1 MEQRK
6 LTEDEIPTFFEGMG
20 FEADENKPGL
30 YKKEMGNVSVYWDFR
45 NTKKGHFFVPNPDGD
60 GFWSDKDAQQLP
72 EYAEVRKMLGGET
85 KERVKEQKKEPSY
98 PSTPQTGIQEEVKTG
113 NEIALSEYMR
123 GTENKIVRLMD
134 TKLQLDSIIRAS
146 EDKTKPGEGLL
157 WHELVFGKKIHKE
170 PSVELVDMITQDMGH
185 ITTRIVDFNTNILE
199 DPDTGKKY
207 LTYYC
212 VVEAM
217 DGITGTSGL
226 GSAEQ
231 IIDFREITSNGR
243 TFART
248 NAIRKAERNAKE
260 RMIP

>member
-1 MEQRK
+1 
-6 LTEDEIPTFFEGMG
+6 
-20 FEADENKPGL
+20 
-30 YKKEMGNVSVYWDFR
+30 
-45 NTKKGHFFVPNPDGD
+45 
-60 GFWSDKDAQQLP
+60 
-72 EYAEVRKMLGGET
+72 
-85 KERVKEQKKEPSY
+85 
-98 PSTPQTGIQEEVKTG
+98 
-113 NEIALSEYMR
+113 
-123 GTENKIVRLMD
+123 
-134 TKLQLDSIIRAS
+134 
-146 EDKTKPGEGLL
+146 
-157 WHELVFGKKIHKE
+157 
-170 PSVELVDMITQDMGH
+170 MITQDMGH

-260 RMIP
+260 RMIPVPRRALVELVVHKLEEHKKKSKGA